1 MLDMMRE
8 AMTVANVQH
17 SSMIVIQRQGRKG
30 RFSAFYAEMGAALLL
45 FFGQAEQLARE
56 PFREGPT
63 AFVLLCLFF
72 SQDLAPALIEKSCC
86 LFLSMIG
93 NKSSFLG
100 MGFWKTVEL
109 YKSRRMKIMLSS
121 RRIRISHSCL
131 AELNFG
137 VHL

>member
-63 AFVLLCLFF
+63 LLCFCAY
-72 SQDLAPALIEKSCC
+72 SLA
-86 LFLSMIG
+86 
-93 NKSSFLG
+93 
-100 MGFWKTVEL
+100 KTL
-109 YKSRRMKIMLSS
+109 LQR
-121 RRIRISHSCL
+121 
-131 AELNFG
+131 
-137 VHL
+137 